1 MGKVLLKIYPLMNI
15 QQLFLDFKW
24 RFVLMFCLILAEAGL
39 SILFPLFI
47 GWAIDDALKNSYTG
61 ALLLG
66 GLGILVL
73 LIGVSRRVLDSRF
86 YAKIFINV
94 GTKTLHAN
102 GEQSESVKTAR
113 LQMLK
118 EIVEFLENSLPEL
131 IQEIIGLVGVIIIL
145 AFLHVKIL
153 IGGIIALLLVF
164 LVYIISGEKTIF
176 YNQAYNNE
184 LEQQVDVIAS
194 KNSSSQ
200 SAHLKKLMHWN
211 VKLSDLEALNF
222 SFSWLFLMAFLVISI
237 ILAVQDG
244 VTQYGALLALV
255 MYVFQLIENVV
266 VLPLYYQHW
275 LRLTEIMQRIGSN
288 PIEEG
293 SKQVS

>member
-1 MGKVLLKIYPLMNI
+1 
-15 QQLFLDFKW
+15 
-24 RFVLMFCLILAEAGL
+24 MFCLILAEAGL

-47 GWAIDDALKNSYTG
+47 GWAIDDALKHSYTG

-66 GLGILVL
+66 GLGIIVL
-73 LIGVSRRVLDSRF
+73 LIGVGRRVLDSRF
-86 YAKIFINV
+86 YAKIFINA
-94 GTKTLHAN
+94 GTHTLHEN
-102 GEQSESVKTAR
+102 NDQSESVKTAR

-131 IQEIIGLVGVIIIL
+131 VQEIIGLVGVIIIL

-153 IGGIIALLLVF
+153 IGGVIALMMVF
-164 LVYIISGEKTIF
+164 LVYIISGDKTISF
-176 YNQAYNNE
+176 NQAYNNE

-211 VKLSDLEALNF
+211 IKLSDLEAINF

-237 ILAVQDG
+237 ILAVHDG

-275 LRLTEIMQRIGSN
+275 LRLTEIMQRMGSN
-288 PIEEG
+288 PVEEG
-293 SKQVS
+293 SKQVY